1 MSESAYNPTPEQKIK
16 DLEELVL
23 SLRTRMT
30 NQAQDVQRYRRLQRL
45 EVVIMAEDGAKY
57 FKGEELDEY
66 LDNLP
71 PARARPISSTQFTQ
85 AAKTALNQVFTEEYD
100 RYKAEVQN
108 DKT

>member
-1 MSESAYNPTPEQKIK
+1 MSESEYRPTPEQKIK

-71 PARARPISSTQFTQ
+71 PARARPISSAQFTK
-85 AAKTALNQVFTEEYD
+85 AAMPVLNQIFAEEYD
-100 RYKAEVQN
+100 RYKAEVSN
-108 DKT
+108 AKA